1 MDIDF
6 RELDTHNLSH
16 NATRQ
21 YRTHSHIG
29 LKISLLTLVS
39 SIYYS
44 LLPKLKF
51 VF

>member
-21 YRTHSHIG
+21 YTAHSHIG
-29 LKISLLTLVS
+29 LKISLLIVTITV
-39 SIYYS
+39 
-44 LLPKLKF
+44 
-51 VF
+51 